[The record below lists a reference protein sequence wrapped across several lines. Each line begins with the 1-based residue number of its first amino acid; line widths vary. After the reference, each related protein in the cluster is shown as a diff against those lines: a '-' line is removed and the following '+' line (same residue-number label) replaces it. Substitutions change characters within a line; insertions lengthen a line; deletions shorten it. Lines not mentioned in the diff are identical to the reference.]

1 MTDQTELD
9 SATQRLS
16 QALDM
21 LDAAVERRIAID
33 RSREILTE
41 HAHALDADRAKLA
54 ADLDVQLGKVRSLES
69 ANREIA
75 RRLDAAMENIRLVLE
90 SQP

>member
-1 MTDQTELD
+1 MTDQAEIE
-9 SATQRLS
+9 SATGACP

-21 LDAAVERRIAID
+21 LDAAVERRIEIE
-33 RSREILTE
+33 RSRTILPSKCTRWTPIVPSWPPISMSIS
-41 HAHALDADRAKLA
+41 ARCA
-54 ADLDVQLGKVRSLES
+54 AWNPRT
-69 ANREIA
+69 REIA

>member
-1 MTDQTELD
+1 MEIGFSGAPTPGTVFTTE
-9 SATQRLS
+9 T
-16 QALDM
+16 
-21 LDAAVERRIAID
+21 AAI
-33 RSREILTE
+33 
-41 HAHALDADRAKLA
+41 
-54 ADLDVQLGKVRSLES
+54 KVRGLES